1 MEEQPSAQLSSDDR
15 GKAPPPA
22 ERVAAYSLL
31 VNIFLLALNLVMAA
45 YSGSLALMAE
55 TAHNLADL
63 AASAA
68 VWVGLRLSQRKSGV
82 FPYGLYK
89 VENMAA
95 IIVALFIFLTA
106 YEIVKKALAEPD
118 REIVMHPVML
128 TGVIIAALVPW
139 FFSRYELRVARVI
152 NSPSLTADAQEFQAH
167 VLSSG
172 VVFAALLGQWSGW
185 PLDWPAALLI
195 VLWIVRTGWH
205 TLAAGMRVL
214 LDASVDAETLQRAR
228 NIIERQPAVV
238 EVRSLV
244 GRNAGRYRFLEAEIG
259 VRVHSL
265 DKAHRVSDAIEA
277 AIRQDIPFVERVLIH
292 VEPTSQPIMRI
303 AVSLADQAG
312 VISRHFGLAPYFALT
327 DRHVATGQ
335 TVSQTIVA
343 NPFADHPKGRG
354 LEVAHWLIEHRVDL
368 VVTPDDIRHK
378 GPGHALGDAGVT
390 VILSEA
396 ATLAQAIRELPAAG
410 GTGRVADAGHPEA
423 R

>member
-1 MEEQPSAQLSSDDR
+1 MAMTSSASFSLGDSKR
-15 GKAPPPA
+15 TTPPT
-22 ERVAAYSLL
+22 ERVALYSIL
-31 VNIFLLALNLVMAA
+31 VNVFLLGLNLVMAT
-45 YSGSLALMAE
+45 YSGSLTLMAE
-55 TAHNLADL
+55 TVHNLADL

-68 VWVGLRLSQRKSGV
+68 VLVGLKLSQRKSGA

-89 VENMAA
+89 VENVSA

-106 YEIVKKALAEPD
+106 YEIAKEALVEPG
-118 REIVMHPVML
+118 REIIMHPVML
-128 TGVIIAALVPW
+128 VGVMIAALVPW
-139 FFSRYELRVARVI
+139 VFSRYELRVARAF

-195 VLWIVRTGWH
+195 VLWIVRAGWH

-238 EVRSLV
+238 EIKSLV

-259 VRVHSL
+259 VRARSL
-265 DKAHRVSDAIEA
+265 EKAHHVSDAIEA

-292 VEPTSQPIMRI
+292 VEPTSQTMMRI
-303 AVSLADQAG
+303 AVPLTDQAG
-312 VISRHFGLAPYFALT
+312 TISRHFGLASHFALVDKQT
-327 DRHVATGQ
+327 ATQ
-335 TVSQTIVA
+335 QIVSRTIVA

-354 LEVAHWLIEHRVDL
+354 LEVAHWLMEHRVDL
-368 VVTPDDIRHK
+368 VLTPDDIRDK
-378 GPGHALGDAGVT
+378 GPGHALGDAGVA

-396 ATLAQAIRELPAAG
+396 TTLTEAISWVPTAG
-410 GTGRVADAGHPEA
+410 RAE
-423 R
+423 